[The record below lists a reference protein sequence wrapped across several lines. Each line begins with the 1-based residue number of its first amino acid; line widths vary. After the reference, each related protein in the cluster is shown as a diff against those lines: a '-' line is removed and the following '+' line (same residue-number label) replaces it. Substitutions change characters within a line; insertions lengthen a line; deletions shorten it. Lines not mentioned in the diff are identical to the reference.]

1 MTPFQQ
7 NFEDLI
13 ASSLSALDEIAF
25 ENTSNHCFNHANIQS
40 IPKKCANL
48 QSSGSVDDFLADYR
62 HEDASIL
69 QFMSCLEEPERPSMH
84 LHKSSPPA
92 SEYGPAHSTQPRQEV
107 NMRQDPS
114 NDLKIN
120 VVRSNASSKPKAGVD
135 ASLKPMRVRLP
146 AEGKAERRREKN
158 REYQRRFREKKMRLK
173 FQEMFAC
180 TPLPCP
186 GSYDFQ

>member
-1 MTPFQQ
+1 MFQH
-7 NFEDLI
+7 NFDELI

-25 ENTSNHCFNHANIQS
+25 EHTSASCNHASIKS
-40 IPKKCANL
+40 IPKKCTNL

-62 HEDASIL
+62 HEDTSIL

-84 LHKSSPPA
+84 LHKSSPAA

-107 NMRQDPS
+107 SSRQDLR
-114 NDLKIN
+114 NQLKLN
-120 VVRSNASSKPKAGVD
+120 VVRSASSKPKAEID
-135 ASLKPMRVRLP
+135 ASLKSMRVRLP
-146 AEGKAERRREKN
+146 AESKAERRREKN